1 MAPTAAH
8 ARVRAARC
16 FDEGGLWCMC
26 MCVCVWVVFKTAPRR
41 KERGREGGEGLP
53 CAQPGPLGCQS
64 GAWRRIFYYAR
75 LCISRRSPAPGR
87 REGIRCLAWNTAYGR
102 SVLSGRRSGR
112 TIAPQPKAPPS
123 FWLVYVDCVSPKGVM
138 MVDVEL
144 RGADGGPPRH
154 SSSNTQAAS
163 HFAHRGL
170 VLFAGS
176 PVDFALSLGRV
187 SDFLCLPAEA
197 HRGIVPCA
205 KARHAST
212 TRP

>member
-1 MAPTAAH
+1 VAGRRVAVLSAAACHHNAVHASFAGQCVGDWFGADMAPTAAH

-112 TIAPQPKAPPS
+112 TIAPQPKAPP
-123 FWLVYVDCVSPKGVM
+123 
-138 MVDVEL
+138 
-144 RGADGGPPRH
+144 PRH
-154 SSSNTQAAS
+154 HS
-163 HFAHRGL
+163 GW
-170 VLFAGS
+170 
-176 PVDFALSLGRV
+176 
-187 SDFLCLPAEA
+187 C
-197 HRGIVPCA
+197 I
-205 KARHAST
+205 
-212 TRP
+212 